1 MAFKTI
7 HRHEHN
13 FGWDNSF
20 APALRVAPG
29 DEVEFECMDA
39 STGQYTHATTPAD
52 VPALDFTRV
61 NPVAGPV
68 FVEGAEPGD
77 AVGVEVLDLQE
88 SGWGWTA
95 SIPGFGLLAEDFPE
109 PAFHISEYDR
119 QSVYFE
125 PGITLPFRP
134 FAGTVGL
141 APAEPGLHSIVPPRA
156 VGGNVDIRDLTI
168 GARLW
173 LPVQVAGGLLSVG
186 DTHAAQ
192 GDGEVCGTAI
202 ETAMNVRLRITLRKD
217 AGIKRPQFE
226 MDGSPTRHVD
236 ERGYY
241 ATTGIGPDLM
251 EAAKDS
257 LRDMIEHIGREYGL
271 EPALAY
277 MLCSVA
283 VDLRISEIVDQ
294 PNWVVAAYLPKA
306 IFG

>member
-1 MAFKTI
+1 MAFNTI
-7 HRHEHN
+7 HRKQHN

-20 APALRVAPG
+20 PPAIRIAPG
-29 DEVEFECMDA
+29 DELEFECTDA
-39 STGQYTHATTPAD
+39 SAGQYTRATTAAD
-52 VPALDFTRV
+52 VPLLDFARV
-61 NPVAGPV
+61 NPVVGPI

-77 AVGVEVLDLQE
+77 AIGVEVLDLQE
-88 SGWGWTA
+88 GGWGWTA
-95 SIPGFGLLAEDFPE
+95 AIPGFGLLAEDFPE
-109 PAFHISEYDR
+109 PAYHISEYNST
-119 QSVYFE
+119 SVQFE

-141 APAEPGLHSIVPPRA
+141 ALAESGLHSIVPPRE
-156 VGGNVDIRDLTI
+156 VGGNMDIRDLTI
-168 GARLW
+168 GTRLW

-202 ETAMNVRLRITLRKD
+202 ETSMNVRLRLSLVKD

-226 MDGSPTRHVD
+226 IDGSPTRHID

-241 ATTGIGPDLM
+241 ATTGVSPDLM
-251 EAAKDS
+251 EAAKDAI
-257 LRDMIEHIGREYGL
+257 RDMIEHMGREYGL
-271 EPALAY
+271 EPSLAY

-294 PNWVVAAYLPKA
+294 PNWLVSAYLPKA
-306 IFG
+306 IFA